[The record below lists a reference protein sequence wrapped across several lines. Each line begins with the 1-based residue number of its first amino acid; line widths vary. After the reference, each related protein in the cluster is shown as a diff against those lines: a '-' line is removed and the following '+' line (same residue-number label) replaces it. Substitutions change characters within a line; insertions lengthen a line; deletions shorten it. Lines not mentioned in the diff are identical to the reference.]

1 MSLVTAGN
9 VCKKANPNWVQVME
23 QSEHD
28 IVSVLWADAHAG
40 AGHWAEL
47 DTDDLG
53 EHLVL
58 SVGLLVTD
66 DNGGKPHHVT
76 LAQSKSPD
84 GFYDHVL
91 YIPNGMVRELK
102 VLQEQTK
109 GLTI

>member
-1 MSLVTAGN
+1 MSSVLIME
-9 VCKKANPNWVQVME
+9 PNE
-23 QSEHD
+23 YD

-47 DTDDLG
+47 ETEDMG

-58 SVGLLVTD
+58 SVGLLVTE

-84 GFYDHVL
+84 GFFDHVL
-91 YIPNGMVRELK
+91 YIPSGMVRKLS
-102 VLQEQTK
+102 VLEEQTK